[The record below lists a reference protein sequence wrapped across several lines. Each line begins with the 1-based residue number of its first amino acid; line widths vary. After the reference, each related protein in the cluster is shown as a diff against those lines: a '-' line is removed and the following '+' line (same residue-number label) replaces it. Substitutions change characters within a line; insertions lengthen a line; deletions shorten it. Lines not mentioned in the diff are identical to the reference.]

1 MDYARSNIAIIDA
14 PLVNIEIS
22 VLSDNLVSRLQLNYH
37 GQRYDLVQAFASHKL
52 ELAQQRWEQKIAAD
66 YAVTDSHS
74 VSPQERLCQ
83 QYLLVREAGYYSLW
97 MLDQIVNRSS
107 PSRAANDNL
116 GLQQA
121 SIWLFQ
127 ELWLQWQDLLGER
140 QLQIFADNLLGV
152 NSPLRSRADLDRL
165 LSLDPLISE
174 QLCNWESADLIE
186 FDRQL
191 YALTQKKM
199 GQQFGH
205 KLTIDII
212 ESMPDSLRKILIDIL
227 DPQTQS
233 DLPQND

>member
-1 MDYARSNIAIIDA
+1 MDYARSNMAIIDA
-14 PLVNIEIS
+14 PLVKIEIS
-22 VLSDNLVSRLQLNYH
+22 ILDNNLGSTLQLNYH

-52 ELAQQRWEQKIAAD
+52 ELAQQRWQQQIAVD
-66 YAVTDSHS
+66 NAVSG
-74 VSPQERLCQ
+74 R
-83 QYLLVREAGYYSLW
+83 YLLVREVDYYSLW
-97 MLDQIVNRSS
+97 MLNDSVNPACLIKAS
-107 PSRAANDNL
+107 NHNL
-116 GLQQA
+116 ELQQA

-152 NSPLRSRADLDRL
+152 NSLLRSRADLDRL
-165 LSLDPLISE
+165 LSLDPLASE
-174 QLCNWESADLIE
+174 ELDGWERADFIK

-191 YALTQKKM
+191 CDLTQQKM

-212 ESMPDSLRKILIDIL
+212 ESMPDLLRTTSIGILN
-227 DPQTQS
+227 PQTQS